1 MLPVT
6 RRNKIHV
13 PHSLAMFAAIVAL
26 IIALGWQSSE
36 GGVTG
41 VRAASISETRIEA
54 AKAQAPPDK
63 TERSV
68 RAGAS
73 ECEPSCDRDSLST
86 LLPLVLPSLS
96 RP

>member
-6 RRNKIHV
+6 RHISFHI

-26 IIALGWQSSE
+26 ITALGWQNSE

-41 VRAASISETRIEA
+41 VRAASTPETRIEA
-54 AKAQAPPDK
+54 ANAQAPPDK
-63 TERSV
+63 TE

-86 LLPLVLPSLS
+86 LLPLVLSSLS